1 MQELQEQEER
11 RAMQEALARAQGVGA
26 NVHPLMAMSPNERQ
40 RLEFTPEEM
49 QYFEYKSAKEK
60 NAPGMISSL
69 ASGFM
74 GLCNLLIIQSSPR
87 LPQETISSR
96 MRPS

>member
-1 MQELQEQEER
+1 MQALQEQEER
-11 RAMQEALARAQGVGA
+11 RAMQEALGRAQGVGG

-49 QYFEYKSAKEK
+49 QYYEYKSAKEK

-74 GLCNLLIIQSSPR
+74 GLCKLLMTQLS
-87 LPQETISSR
+87 LQQPQETISSKMQR
-96 MRPS
+96 S